1 MGRERKA
8 FAKVDSFFI
17 SWQRVIS
24 AVNKNVNVNQVNK
37 INHIEAGSSSPLG
50 ATLVEGGS
58 NFAVYAP
65 GARAVYLCLFNSDTE
80 QTTHEQ
86 MLPEKTGN
94 VWHGF
99 VPGIK
104 AGQLYGYRVERC
116 KGELETVTRDRL
128 LIDPYA
134 KKLNRPIKWN
144 RRQYESD
151 SQFMVP
157 KGLVIDEDAYAST
170 SVSRPKVNKQE
181 RIIYEAHIKGLT
193 KLHPD
198 VPLEHRG
205 KFLGAAHPS
214 VIGHIKALGVTT
226 VQFMPLCSFMPEPFI
241 TDKGLTNYWGY
252 NPVNFFAPE
261 PRYGVRDALAELKE
275 MVASYHE
282 AGIEVI
288 VDVVF
293 NHTAEAGFGGSI
305 LSYKGLC
312 PYEAYLLE
320 QSDTGEVFYSN
331 HSGCGNTINT
341 AQPFMMG
348 LILDAMRHWVTTI
361 GVDGFRFDLAVSLGR
376 EPQQYNSQSGLLRAI
391 SADPVLRD
399 KVLLAEPWDIGP
411 DGYQVGN
418 FESPWLEVNDKY
430 RDTIRAFWRGDD
442 GCTPD
447 FATRLMGSRDIFHK
461 GQRHISTS
469 VNNISYHDGFT
480 LHDMVTYAERH
491 NLDNLEDNRDGHG
504 HNLSANYGV
513 EGETKDKAILAIRER
528 QKRNLFAT
536 LIFSQGTPHILGGD
550 ELSRTQNG
558 NNNAYC
564 QDNPI
569 SWFNWEMN
577 KSKQDFLQFCQYVI
591 SLRQSS
597 ALLSELKLQ
606 DDAFTLSRNVKAIN
620 WFKPDGS
627 DKASEDW
634 NAHHNKAFGVEIM
647 GYRSGN
653 KKPEH
658 WFLCVN
664 ASENDMRFH
673 LPTAKRKG
681 GWTLQLDTRYAS
693 LNEQPCIC
701 IQKVFLQASRS
712 LTLFSFSELEG

>member
-1 MGRERKA
+1 M
-8 FAKVDSFFI
+8 
-17 SWQRVIS
+17 
-24 AVNKNVNVNQVNK
+24 NTNVKLNK
-37 INHIEAGSSSPLG
+37 INDIKNGTSFPLG
-50 ATLVEGGS
+50 ASLTADGC

-65 GARAVYLCLFNSDTE
+65 GASAVILCLFNSDTE

-86 MLPEKTGN
+86 VLPEKTGD

-99 VPGIK
+99 VDGITS
-104 AGQLYGYRVERC
+104 GQLYGYRVERA
-116 KGELETVTRDRL
+116 KGDLDEVTREKL

-134 KKLNRPIKWN
+134 KKISRPIKWN
-144 RRQYESD
+144 PRQYNAD

-157 KGLVIDEDAYAST
+157 KCLVIDDAAYTAGDIT
-170 SVSRPKVNKQE
+170 RPNIAKHK
-181 RIIYEAHIKGLT
+181 RIVYEAHVKGLT

-198 VPLEHRG
+198 VPKAHQG

-214 VIGHIKALGVTT
+214 VINHIKALGVTT

-261 PRYGVRDALAELKE
+261 PRYGVSDALAELKE
-275 MVASYHE
+275 MVNSYHE
-282 AGIEVI
+282 VGIEVI

-293 NHTAEAGFGGSI
+293 NHTAEAGFGGPI

-320 QSDTGEVFYSN
+320 KTDTGEVYYSN

-348 LILDAMRHWVTTI
+348 LILDAMRHWVNVI
-361 GVDGFRFDLAVSLGR
+361 GIDGFRFDLAVSLGR
-376 EPQQYNSQSGLLRAI
+376 EPQHFNNQSGLLRAI
-391 SADPVLRD
+391 SADPVLSD

-411 DGYQVGN
+411 GGYQVGN

-430 RDTIRAFWRGDD
+430 RDTVRAFWRGDD
-442 GCTPD
+442 GQTPD

-461 GQRHISTS
+461 GHRHISTS
-469 VNNISYHDGFT
+469 VNNITYHDGFT
-480 LHDMVTYAERH
+480 LHDLVTYADRH

-504 HNLSANYGV
+504 NNLSANYGV
-513 EGETKDKAILAIRER
+513 EGETKDSAILAIRER
-528 QKRNLFAT
+528 QKRNFFAT
-536 LIFSQGTPHILGGD
+536 LIFSQGTPHILAGD

-564 QDNPI
+564 QDNAI
-569 SWFNWEMN
+569 SWLNWEMN
-577 KSKQDFLQFCQYVI
+577 KSKQDFLQFCQFVI
-591 SLRQSS
+591 RLRQSS
-597 ALLSELKLQ
+597 TLLSELKLH
-606 DDAFTLSRNVKAIN
+606 DDTFTLSRNVKAIN

-634 NAHHNKAFGVEIM
+634 NTHHNKAFGVEIK
-647 GYRSGN
+647 GYRDGN
-653 KKPEH
+653 VEPEH
-658 WFLCVN
+658 WFLCLN
-664 ASENDMRFH
+664 ASENDVRFH
-673 LPTAKRKG
+673 LPTSKRCG
-681 GWTLQLDTRYAS
+681 GWTLKLDTRYVS
-693 LNEQPCIC
+693 LDEQPSIC

-712 LTLFSFSELEG
+712 LTLFSFSELAN